1 MSVLTINKLT
11 ASVGA
16 EVTGLDS
23 DLLATDDALGR
34 AVLDALEDN
43 GVLVFPGLGL
53 DPEAQVAFCRRLG
66 AIDHSSDGH
75 HPIAG
80 IYPVTLDKSKN
91 SSADYLR
98 ATFDWHIDGCTP
110 TNDECPQKATV
121 LSAKQVAERGGETE
135 FANSYA
141 AYEAFS
147 DEEKQR
153 FGALRV
159 VHSLEA
165 SQRRVHPDPSP
176 ELVAKW
182 RSRPTHEHPL
192 VWTHRSGRKSL
203 VLGASADYLRATF
216 DWHIDGCT
224 PTNGECPQKATVLSA
239 KQVADRGGETEFA
252 NSYAAYE
259 AFSEDEKE
267 RFGALRVMHSL
278 EASQRRVHADP
289 SPELLAKWRSRP
301 THEHPLVWTHRSGRK
316 SLVLGASADYVVGMG
331 LDEGRAL
338 LADLL
343 DRATRRDLVY
353 SHRWSVGDTVIWDN
367 NGVLHRAA
375 PYDRESPREMLRT
388 TVLGDEPIQ

>member
-53 DPEAQVAFCRRLG
+53 LPEAQVAFCRRLG

-75 HPIAG
+75 HPVAG

-147 DEEKQR
+147 DEEKKR

-203 VLGASADYLRATF
+203 VLGASADY
-216 DWHIDGCT
+216 I
-224 PTNGECPQKATVLSA
+224 
-239 KQVADRGGETEFA
+239 
-252 NSYAAYE
+252 
-259 AFSEDEKE
+259 
-267 RFGALRVMHSL
+267 
-278 EASQRRVHADP
+278 
-289 SPELLAKWRSRP
+289 
-301 THEHPLVWTHRSGRK
+301 
-316 SLVLGASADYVVGMG
+316 VGMD

-338 LADLL
+338 LAELL
-343 DRATRRDLVY
+343 DRATRPELVY

-375 PYDRESPREMLRT
+375 PYDPSSPREMLRT

>member
-1 MSVLTINKLT
+1 MSLLTITKLT

-23 DLLATDDALGR
+23 DMLATDDALGA

-53 DPEAQVAFCRRLG
+53 TPEAQVAFCRRLG
-66 AIDHSSDGH
+66 DIDHSSDGH
-75 HPIAG
+75 HPVAG

-91 SSADYLR
+91 ASADYLR

-110 TNDECPQKATV
+110 TNDDCPQKATV

-165 SQRRVHPDPSP
+165 SQRRVHLDPSP

-203 VLGASADYLRATF
+203 VLGASADY
-216 DWHIDGCT
+216 
-224 PTNGECPQKATVLSA
+224 
-239 KQVADRGGETEFA
+239 
-252 NSYAAYE
+252 
-259 AFSEDEKE
+259 
-267 RFGALRVMHSL
+267 
-278 EASQRRVHADP
+278 
-289 SPELLAKWRSRP
+289 
-301 THEHPLVWTHRSGRK
+301 
-316 SLVLGASADYVVGMG
+316 VVGMD
-331 LDEGRAL
+331 LDQGRAL
-338 LADLL
+338 LAELL
-343 DRATRRDLVY
+343 DRATQPELVY
-353 SHRWSVGDTVIWDN
+353 SHRWSLGDTVIWDN

-375 PYDRESPREMLRT
+375 PYDSSSPREMLRT

>member
-1 MSVLTINKLT
+1 MTVLTINKLT

-23 DLLATDDALGR
+23 EALADDEALGA

-53 DPEAQVAFCRRLG
+53 TPEAQVAFCRRLG
-66 AIDHSSDGH
+66 DIDHSSDGH
-75 HPIAG
+75 HPVAG

-91 SSADYLR
+91 SSAAYLR

-121 LSAKQVAERGGETE
+121 LSAKQVAETGGETE

-147 DEEKQR
+147 DEEKER
-153 FGALRV
+153 FGPLRV

-165 SQRRVHPDPSP
+165 SQRRVNPDPSP
-176 ELVAKW
+176 EELARW

-203 VLGASADYLRATF
+203 VLGASAD
-216 DWHIDGCT
+216 H
-224 PTNGECPQKATVLSA
+224 
-239 KQVADRGGETEFA
+239 
-252 NSYAAYE
+252 
-259 AFSEDEKE
+259 
-267 RFGALRVMHSL
+267 
-278 EASQRRVHADP
+278 
-289 SPELLAKWRSRP
+289 
-301 THEHPLVWTHRSGRK
+301 
-316 SLVLGASADYVVGMG
+316 VVGM
-331 LDEGRAL
+331 DVEEGRAL

-343 DRATRRDLVY
+343 DRATQPGLVY
-353 SHRWSVGDTVIWDN
+353 RHRWSVGDTVIWDN

-375 PYDRESPREMLRT
+375 PYDPDSPREMLRT